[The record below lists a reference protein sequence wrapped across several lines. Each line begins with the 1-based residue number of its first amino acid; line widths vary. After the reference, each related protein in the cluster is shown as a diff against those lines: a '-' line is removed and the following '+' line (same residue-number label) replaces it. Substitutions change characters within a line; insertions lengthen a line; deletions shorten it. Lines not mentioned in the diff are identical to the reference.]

1 MENFNQLLKY
11 MEEVPFSIELINY
24 CKDEFQIESWAD
36 EEFNEFSKIFSLK
49 AKKECPCLSD
59 EKIDYIL
66 KTIYHAGALNFEN
79 IYFIDGA
86 AFRVYGER
94 NIWNYTY
101 KKACRIR
108 LVEGSKNYE
117 YIDFLDTTFF
127 FSINNKELEGMDRSI
142 LPKLRDEISNIFVS
156 YYKIDRFPEILGGNS
171 GACYYYAIKCNKEK
185 VINGLNNKIP
195 FSLSIMSGVEGEDKV
210 VKLDIECDLN
220 KDRYLTI
227 VNVDSNYEKLDDI
240 INNNYNNSVKE
251 KVQKIQW
258 K

>member
-1 MENFNQLLKY
+1 
-11 MEEVPFSIELINY
+11 
-24 CKDEFQIESWAD
+24 
-36 EEFNEFSKIFSLK
+36 
-49 AKKECPCLSD
+49 
-59 EKIDYIL
+59 
-66 KTIYHAGALNFEN
+66 
-79 IYFIDGA
+79 
-86 AFRVYGER
+86 
-94 NIWNYTY
+94 
-101 KKACRIR
+101 
-108 LVEGSKNYE
+108 
-117 YIDFLDTTFF
+117 
-127 FSINNKELEGMDRSI
+127 MDRSI

-156 YYKIDRFPEILGGNS
+156 YYKIYRFPEILGGSS
-171 GACYYYAIKCNKEK
+171 GAGYYYAIKCDKEK

-240 INNNYNNSVKE
+240 INNNYDNSVKE